1 MTIWKLKFLPS
12 FSKFITLCS
21 NVQECNNTRI
31 YAKCYAGAK
40 IERFLFLSLSL
51 FLPRQNKFFI
61 SRRCKNRD
69 SSFFAPKDTSWSRRL
84 AGASPCAPVGAEFLM
99 FCGFLRT
106 TIYALL
112 SDVNNNQ
119 PSPSARRRH

>member
-40 IERFLFLSLSL
+40 IERFSFSFFLFLFFSPGRTNFSLADAVKTGIRL
-51 FLPRQNKFFI
+51 FL
-61 SRRCKNRD
+61 RRKIL
-69 SSFFAPKDTSWSRRL
+69 PGVIGLQEPRL
-84 AGASPCAPVGAEFLM
+84 A
-99 FCGFLRT
+99 RR
-106 TIYALL
+106 
-112 SDVNNNQ
+112 
-119 PSPSARRRH
+119 SAQNF